1 MTPLSQISVLIADDH
16 DLVKGALIPLLE
28 ADPDVSTVWDVSTVS
43 EAIDGVLAHRP
54 NVLILDIEFPP
65 SAHSGVQMDVFHAAD
80 EIRRLSPQTL
90 IVLISGRADDY
101 YIESALRV
109 DARGYV
115 YKSDGA
121 IHVVNAV
128 HSVMN
133 GKGYFSPTILNRLQV
148 LKSGKYKVRSQLL
161 TPREWDT
168 LAYVAKGSS
177 KKEIAQLLNVSVKT
191 IEKHTQSIM
200 DKVDIHDRV
209 KLSNWFNKEKDIGH

>member
-121 IHVVNAV
+121 IHV
-128 HSVMN
+128 
-133 GKGYFSPTILNRLQV
+133 GER
-148 LKSGKYKVRSQLL
+148 RS
-161 TPREWDT
+161 
-168 LAYVAKGSS
+168 
-177 KKEIAQLLNVSVKT
+177 
-191 IEKHTQSIM
+191 
-200 DKVDIHDRV
+200 
-209 KLSNWFNKEKDIGH
+209 FGHERKRATSLRRS